1 MTGKAMTDAPVVLDV
16 WADIACPW
24 CFIGV
29 KHLATAVDGRNDVVI
44 RHRAYEL
51 QPTLPPEGI
60 ERAGY
65 FERIFGSVEAYQEA
79 NAHLIASAQGTGIAF
94 NLEPMPKV
102 ANTHF
107 AHRVVAAH
115 DDDPAAQRAVVLALF
130 SAYFEQALDISDQA
144 VVLAAASAASGRS
157 AQAIQAALDA
167 DGDGAQV
174 DADLAEA
181 SQIGVR
187 AVPTFVAN
195 GHLALQ
201 GAQPPEA
208 ITDLLRRVRTGA

>member
-1 MTGKAMTDAPVVLDV
+1 
-16 WADIACPW
+16 
-24 CFIGV
+24 
-29 KHLATAVDGRNDVVI
+29 
-44 RHRAYEL
+44 
-51 QPTLPPEGI
+51 
-60 ERAGY
+60 
-65 FERIFGSVEAYQEA
+65 
-79 NAHLIASAQGTGIAF
+79 
-94 NLEPMPKV
+94 
-102 ANTHF
+102 
-107 AHRVVAAH
+107 VVAVH

-130 SAYFEQALDISDQA
+130 SAYFERALDISDQA
-144 VVLAAASAASGRS
+144 VVLAAAAAASGRS

-195 GHLALQ
+195 GHLAIQ